1 MIKTPKTLLSLSI
14 ALALA
19 ACGDSST
26 LVTSSTSSAGKGVD
40 GYLSGSQVLCDTNN
54 DGVKNNG
61 EVSTTTNATGD
72 FSFTPACA
80 SVIVIS
86 GGTSIDTGVLFKG
99 LIKAPAGS
107 AVATPLT
114 SLMVSGGLTAAQ
126 VATAMGLAA
135 GTDVTKIDPML
146 AGNFDLR
153 KKTVAMQVIIQQIT
167 DTLGGLAGD
176 ASPATIQ
183 ALYSQVAKA
192 VAKTM
197 TDNPSVPLVSST
209 GVVNPTL
216 VSAAVVTSVVQ
227 LAATTDTVLLAAK
240 TATSGLSSTSLA
252 SLITESV
259 ATQASTTVA
268 QTDATNL
275 VATTTSLQKN
285 TAIANIATASKDIL
299 TSSAASTTGVG
310 IDWTAVKTQLAI
322 LSGAST
328 DGSAA
333 AVAAINAALATAAA
347 AADVDAP
354 VIPSNVAGD
363 TNSLSINS
371 DTLTFTQGDVPTTAT
386 LTEFKS
392 TAGIT
397 LAGMPD
403 TISFAYTIN
412 GSPIAATTGSVISV
426 GLSIKE
432 IGKAVDK
439 TREVKVI
446 LDKVN
451 LGVSVSSTG
460 TKTLTATVPADA
472 VVYAYGVTSAGVTVY
487 KKLTNT
493 TANQLLAVSGTDL
506 SFNVT
511 KVLNVLMDKADSVSN
526 YPFGDLLNV
535 TGVFD
540 VTMLV
545 SNLNVA
551 SGTTGAVQSLSLL
564 VPLAL
569 GNPQSL
575 NGLGIKGKFTLQS
588 TAR

>member
-1 MIKTPKTLLSLSI
+1 MISNSKSLLSISI
-14 ALALA
+14 ALALT
-19 ACGDSST
+19 ACGDSSV
-26 LVTSSTSSAGKGVD
+26 LITSSSGKAVD

-54 DGVKNNG
+54 NGVKDTG
-61 EVSTTTNATGD
+61 EVTTTTNATGD
-72 FSFTPACA
+72 FSFTPSCA
-80 SVIVIS
+80 STIVIS
-86 GGTSIDTGVLFKG
+86 GGTSIDTGVLFTG

-126 VATAMGLAA
+126 VAAAMGLPA
-135 GTDVTKIDPML
+135 GTDVTKIDPM
-146 AGNFDLR
+146 ASGNLELR
-153 KKTVAMQVIIQQIT
+153 TKTVAMQVIIQQIA

-192 VAKTM
+192 VANTI
-197 TDNPSVPLVSST
+197 TANPTLPLVSSS
-209 GVVNPTL
+209 GVVNATL

-240 TATSGLSSTSLA
+240 AATSDLNSTSLA

-259 ATQASTTVA
+259 TTQATTLVKA
-268 QTDATNL
+268 TDATTL
-275 VATTTSLQKN
+275 VAKTTSLQQN
-285 TAIANIATASKDIL
+285 TAIAYIATASKAIL
-299 TSSAASTTGVG
+299 TSSAAST
-310 IDWTAVKTQLAI
+310 IDWTTVKNQLAD
-322 LSGAST
+322 LSDAST
-328 DGSAA
+328 DNDAA
-333 AVAAINAALATAAA
+333 AVTAINTALIAVTPAG
-347 AADVDAP
+347 VTPP
-354 VIPSNVAGD
+354 VIPPNIAGN

-386 LTEFKS
+386 LTAFKS

-397 LAGMPD
+397 LAGMPN

-432 IGKAVDK
+432 IGKASDK

-446 LDKVN
+446 LDKVK
-451 LGVSVSSTG
+451 LSVSG
-460 TKTLTATVPADA
+460 GTLTATVPADA
-472 VVYAYGVTSAGVTVY
+472 KVYAYGVTSAGVMVY
-487 KKLTNT
+487 KTLTNT
-493 TANQLLAVSGTDL
+493 TANQLLAASGTDL

-511 KVLNVLMDKADSVSN
+511 NVLNVLMDKAEAVSN

-535 TGVFD
+535 TGAFD

-545 SNLNVA
+545 SNLNIA
-551 SGTTGAVQSLSLL
+551 SGTTGAVQSLSLE
-564 VPLAL
+564 VPLAV
-569 GNPQSL
+569 GNAQSL
-575 NGLGIKGKFTLQS
+575 NGLGIKGKFTLES
-588 TAR
+588 TSR